1 MNVEIVVD
9 ETQED
14 IKVVLHTP
22 AITDQVHQIVVSI
35 QEVFEPVILCFDGE
49 TAIRLKPSSVMRI
62 HTEGNKLLVV
72 ADQGVFQMKQRLY
85 EVEMSLNPRH
95 FVKISQSEI
104 VNFARVERLN
114 MSFKGTLMLRFD
126 DGSQTYVSR
135 RYMAKI
141 KSHLGL

>member
-9 ETQED
+9 ETQEHM
-14 IKVVLHTP
+14 KVVLHTP
-22 AITDQVHQIVVSI
+22 AITDEVNQIVSSI
-35 QEVFEPVILCFDGE
+35 QEILEMDIICFDGDS
-49 TAIRLKPSSVMRI
+49 AFRLKPSNILRI

-104 VNFARVERLN
+104 VNFSRVERLN